1 MKIKSID
8 EHELDILEEKDCITT
23 YMQVSDEDVEKVK
36 VLLNSRCIDR
46 EDKARVI
53 LDKYSYYKTPYIE
66 TT

>member
-8 EHELDILEEKDCITT
+8 EHELDIQEDKNSITT

-36 VLLNSRCIDR
+36 ALLNSQDVDKEDR
-46 EDKARVI
+46 TRAI